1 MVGGEIDSI
10 GWTEILFFEGG
21 KRLSHS
27 ALQTQDGN
35 EPAWYVTGNAEVNRD
50 YGYVDPHR
58 NTEQGEEYSADIEKV
73 IPDEPSEPDAP
84 QVRITPP

>member
-1 MVGGEIDSI
+1 MAVNQTAQVEIICLWKMGSTAYDM
-10 GWTEILFFEGG
+10 E
-21 KRLSHS
+21 K
-27 ALQTQDGN
+27 
-35 EPAWYVTGNAEVNRD
+35 TGMDNVNRD

-84 QVRITPP
+84 

>member
-1 MVGGEIDSI
+1 MMIFWSVARIPFVDARREHIAVI
-10 GWTEILFFEGG
+10 
-21 KRLSHS
+21 
-27 ALQTQDGN
+27 
-35 EPAWYVTGNAEVNRD
+35 NRD

-84 QVRITPP
+84 